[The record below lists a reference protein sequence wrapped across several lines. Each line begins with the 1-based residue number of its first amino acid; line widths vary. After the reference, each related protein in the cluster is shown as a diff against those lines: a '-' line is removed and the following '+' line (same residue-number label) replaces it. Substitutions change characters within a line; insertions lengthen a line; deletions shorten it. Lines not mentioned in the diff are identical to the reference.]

1 MSKVLLF
8 APVVLL
14 QTVLVDS
21 VLLYGFGLQVSN
33 VPLFY
38 GVSIAIALTF
48 MKILQFFITLAD
60 QIGRFIGV
68 VLLTLQLA
76 ASAGTYPAE
85 LLPAWLQAIGP
96 WMPMTHAISALR
108 LVVAGGAAGEIG
120 SELLVLAVYARYLS
134 YSRWCCLS

>member
-1 MSKVLLF
+1 M
-8 APVVLL
+8 L